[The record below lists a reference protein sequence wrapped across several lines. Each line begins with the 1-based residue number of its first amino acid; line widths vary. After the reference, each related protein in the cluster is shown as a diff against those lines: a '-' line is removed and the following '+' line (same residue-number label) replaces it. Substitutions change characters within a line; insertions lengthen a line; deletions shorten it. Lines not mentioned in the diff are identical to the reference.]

1 MTGRRKKKRTHTHAH
16 HEMGR
21 QASWR
26 GLGLFFL
33 LCLFFFFLVPSYPMG
48 DVLPCSFFVWFF
60 FKLPGGLVGESR
72 YLPPNVGVLFIFF
85 PSCLPLYGVT
95 PPFSTQGGL
104 RGNARQRTIVSIHV
118 SIYPFRSGRN
128 GLGIFS
134 GQRDPKLDKQA
145 SKKASRQE
153 NVCYTA
159 AIARLISQCDP
170 RQDEKD
176 PLSPSV

>member
-60 FKLPGGLVGESR
+60 LNFRVVWLVRVGIS
-72 YLPPNVGVLFIFF
+72 PPMLAFCLSFF
-85 PSCLPLYGVT
+85 PLVFL
-95 PPFSTQGGL
+95 ST
-104 RGNARQRTIVSIHV
+104 
-118 SIYPFRSGRN
+118 
-128 GLGIFS
+128 
-134 GQRDPKLDKQA
+134 
-145 SKKASRQE
+145 E
-153 NVCYTA
+153 
-159 AIARLISQCDP
+159 
-170 RQDEKD
+170 
-176 PLSPSV
+176 